1 MSDLVEGSYDDER
14 RATEERRI
22 PGPVQLSARRVSVAA
37 LVACLATGCAVG
49 PNFVKPE
56 PDVPPAYRSEVA
68 PAEAASFADEPWFD
82 VFQDVTLRGL
92 IDEALAANYD
102 LRTAAARVEQA
113 QHQVGVTRSELFP
126 QAGYQGAAQRGK
138 SFLGPNVDNQTFNT
152 FLGAFN
158 LAWELDVWGRIRR
171 ATEASE
177 AVLYATDDIRRGIVL
192 SLVSSVATGYFTLQQ
207 LDLQLQIAQRT
218 TESFTQT
225 LDLFTRRYKGGVDSM
240 LSVERAKAARAQA
253 AATIPQFEQAIVQ
266 QENALCTL
274 LGRSPGP
281 VAREPLMTLTSMPP
295 QTPPGLP
302 SELLRRRPDVL
313 QAERLIEAS
322 NALVGVSVANFF
334 PRLGLTTLYG
344 GQSSDLENVIKTP
357 GVIWAIAGSLMGP
370 IFQGG
375 RLTESYRAQ
384 VADWEAAKAQY
395 MQTVI
400 NALSEVSNAL
410 IAQQKLE
417 QVRVEQQVAVDA
429 LRESVRFSL
438 LRYNGGLATYFEV
451 LEAQQQLF
459 PAEQV
464 LAQTDLNRILAV
476 VDLYSALGGGWQ
488 ANEMSVDPGF
498 WPTGP

>member
-1 MSDLVEGSYDDER
+1 MR
-14 RATEERRI
+14 
-22 PGPVQLSARRVSVAA
+22 QSVAVR
-37 LVACLATGCAVG
+37 LIVAAAVAVFCAGCPVG

-56 PDVPPAYRSEVA
+56 PEMPPDYRSALE
-68 PAEAASFADEPWFD
+68 PAEAVSFADEPWFD
-82 VFQDVTLRGL
+82 VFQDATLRGL

-113 QHQVGVTRSELFP
+113 QHQVGVTRSEIFP

-152 FLGAFN
+152 FLGSFN

-177 AVLYATDDIRRGIVL
+177 AVLYATEDIRRGVVL
-192 SLVSSVATGYFTLQQ
+192 SLVSAVATSYFTLQE
-207 LDLQLQIAQRT
+207 LDLQLDIAHRNT
-218 TESFTQT
+218 KSFEDT
-225 LDLFTRRYKGGVDSM
+225 LALFTRRYQGGVDSK
-240 LSVERAKAARAQA
+240 LSVERARAALAQA

-266 QENALCTL
+266 QENAMCTL

-281 VAREPLMTLTSMPP
+281 VQREPLMTLNALPP

-302 SELLRRRPDVL
+302 SELLRRRPDIL
-313 QAERLIEAS
+313 QAEREIEAS
-322 NALVGVSVANFF
+322 NALVGVAVANFF

-357 GVIWAIAGSLMGP
+357 GVIWAVAGSLMGP

-384 VADWEAAKAQY
+384 VADWEATKSNY
-395 MQTVI
+395 VQTVI

-417 QVRVEQQVAVDA
+417 GVRAEQEVAVDA
-429 LRESVRFSL
+429 LRESVRL
-438 LRYNGGLATYFEV
+438 AILRYNGGLSTYFEV

-459 PAEQV
+459 PAEQA
-464 LAQTDLNRILAV
+464 LAQTDLDRILAV
-476 VDLYSALGGGWQ
+476 VDLYQALGGGWQ
-488 ANEMSVDPGF
+488 ANDMEVDPGF